1 MNLLN
6 QVAEDPAGNIE
17 EVSTPPTRKLEEVEE
32 VTGDEDMT
40 VNEDGQ
46 QT

>member
-6 QVAEDPAGNIE
+6 QVKEDPAGNIE
-17 EVSTPPTRKLEEVEE
+17 EVSIPPMKKLQGVEE
-32 VTGDEDMT
+32 VTGGEDMT
-40 VNEDGQ
+40 INEDGQ